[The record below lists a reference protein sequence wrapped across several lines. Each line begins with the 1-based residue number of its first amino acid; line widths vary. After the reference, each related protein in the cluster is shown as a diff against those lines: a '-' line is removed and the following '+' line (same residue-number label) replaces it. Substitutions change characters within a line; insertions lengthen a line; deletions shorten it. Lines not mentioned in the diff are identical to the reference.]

1 MGITKDTLMLNN
13 GDVIYPKTT
22 SDQVLDLEN
31 TVVNYLKNNNEIQ
44 TEISTEATNTINNA
58 LEEGGAIKNAIDA
71 AVSDIPAISLPNN
84 LVYVSGAPND
94 AVLTNENGMK
104 LYDMDTFLYNHV
116 ISMMIEGGSMPLII
130 NFTLTLKK
138 ATSILEFNDLR
149 KCLRVYYGGNGVTFE
164 PVTDEGA
171 AVNNNGVATCIKS
184 GSNNTLIL
192 TFITLSNDT
201 GLGVTDFSITIDKVG
216 SINDTVIKL

>member
-1 MGITKDTLMLNN
+1 MGITKDTLKLNN

-44 TEISTEATNTINNA
+44 TEISTEVNNTINNA
-58 LEEGGAIKNAIDA
+58 LEGGGSIKNAIDT
-71 AVSDIPAISLPNN
+71 AVSDIPAISLPHN

-94 AVLTNENGMK
+94 AVLMNDNGIK
-104 LYDMDTFLYNHV
+104 LYDVQTFLYNH
-116 ISMMIEGGSMPLII
+116 IITMTIEGGSTPLII
-130 NFTLTLKK
+130 TFTLTLKK
-138 ATSILEFNDLR
+138 PASILEFNDLR
-149 KCLRVYYGGNGVTFE
+149 RCLAVYYGGNGVTFD
-164 PVTDEGA
+164 PVRDEGA
-171 AVNNNGVATCIKS
+171 AVINNGVATCIKS
-184 GSNNTLIL
+184 GAIHTLIL

-201 GLGVTDFSITIDKVG
+201 GLGVTEFSITIDKVG

>member
-1 MGITKDTLMLNN
+1 MEITKDTLKLNN
-13 GDVIYPKTT
+13 GVVIYPKTT

-44 TEISTEATNTINNA
+44 TEISTEVNNTINNA
-58 LEEGGAIKNAIDA
+58 LEEGGSIKNAIDA
-71 AVSDIPAISLPNN
+71 AVSDVPANSLPHN
-84 LVYVSGAPND
+84 LVYVSGAPNA
-94 AVLTNENGMK
+94 AVLMNDNGSK
-104 LYDMDTFLYNHV
+104 LYDTETFLYNHV
-116 ISMMIEGGSMPLII
+116 VSMMIEGESMPLII
-130 NFTLTLKK
+130 TFTLTLKK

-149 KCLRVYYGGNGVTFE
+149 KCLQVYYGGNGVTFE

>member
-1 MGITKDTLMLNN
+1 MGITKDTLRLNN
-13 GDVIYPKTT
+13 GDLIYPKTT

-44 TEISTEATNTINNA
+44 TEISTEVNNTINNA
-58 LEEGGAIKNAIDA
+58 LEGGGSIKNAIDA
-71 AVSDIPAISLPNN
+71 AVSDIPAISLPHN
-84 LVYVSGAPND
+84 LVYVSGTPNA
-94 AVLTNENGMK
+94 AVLMNDNGSK
-104 LYDMDTFLYNHV
+104 LYDTETFLYNHV
-116 ISMMIEGGSMPLII
+116 VSMMIEGESMPLII
-130 NFTLTLKK
+130 TFTLTLKK

-149 KCLRVYYGGNGVTFE
+149 KCLQVYYGGNGVTFE

>member
-1 MGITKDTLMLNN
+1 MGIIKDTLKLNN

-31 TVVNYLKNNNEIQ
+31 TVVNYVKNNNEIQ
-44 TEISTEATNTINNA
+44 TEISTEANNTINNA
-58 LEEGGAIKNAIDA
+58 LEGGGSIKNAIDA
-71 AVSDIPAISLPNN
+71 
-84 LVYVSGAPND
+84 
-94 AVLTNENGMK
+94 VLMNENGSK
-104 LYDMDTFLYNHV
+104 LYDTENFLYNHV
-116 ISMMIEGGSMPLII
+116 VSMMIEGGSMPLII
-130 NFTLTLKK
+130 TFTLTLKR
-138 ATSILEFNDLR
+138 ARSILEFNDLR
-149 KCLRVYYGGNGVTFE
+149 KCLLVYYGGNGVTFE

-184 GSNNTLIL
+184 GGNNTLIL

-201 GLGVTDFSITIDKVG
+201 GLGVTDFPITIDKVG

>member
-1 MGITKDTLMLNN
+1 MGIIKDTLKLNN

-31 TVVNYLKNNNEIQ
+31 TVVNYVKNNGEIQ
-44 TEISTEATNTINNA
+44 TKISTEANNTINNA
-58 LEEGGAIKNAIDA
+58 LEGGGSIKNAIDA
-71 AVSDIPAISLPNN
+71 AVSDVPAGPSPHN
-84 LVYVSGAPND
+84 LVYVSGAPD
-94 AVLTNENGMK
+94 AAVLMNDNGSK
-104 LYDMDTFLYNHV
+104 LYDTETFLYNHV
-116 ISMMIEGGSMPLII
+116 VSMMIEGGSMPLII
-130 NFTLTLKK
+130 TFTLTLKK
-138 ATSILEFNDLR
+138 ARSILEFNDLR
-149 KCLRVYYGGNGVTFE
+149 KCLQVYYGGNGVTFE